1 MGQSDFLSF
10 RTTNW
15 KMPRKRG
22 CEEPELKLRG
32 CVKRSF
38 EEEWGPRRCWRV
50 QIMRKAEKRQFER
63 MSSEETAAD
72 KPQGDNLPDDS

>member
-1 MGQSDFLSF
+1 M
-10 RTTNW
+10 
-15 KMPRKRG
+15 
-22 CEEPELKLRG
+22 KLRG

-38 EEEWGPRRCWRV
+38 EEEWGPRGCWRV
-50 QIMRKAEKRQFER
+50 QIMRKAEKWQFER

>member
-1 MGQSDFLSF
+1 M
-10 RTTNW
+10 
-15 KMPRKRG
+15 
-22 CEEPELKLRG
+22 KLRG

-38 EEEWGPRRCWRV
+38 EEEWAPRRCWRV

>member
-1 MGQSDFLSF
+1 
-10 RTTNW
+10 
-15 KMPRKRG
+15 MPRKRG